1 MFVKIGSSNHGQIFG
16 GCVVGGCGC
25 PNHFMEQVIVLQVAR
40 GGGVGL
46 APRPFKDQIIGNKR
60 VTLNIGDYGSESSDV
75 G

>member
-1 MFVKIGSSNHGQIFG
+1 MPQPLHGAG
-16 GCVVGGCGC
+16 DCVA
-25 PNHFMEQVIVLQVAR
+25 IAR
-40 GGGVGL
+40 GGGGL

>member
-1 MFVKIGSSNHGQIFG
+1 MSTGAPTGGTSTRRASSRSSAGRH
-16 GCVVGGCGC
+16 
-25 PNHFMEQVIVLQVAR
+25 NHFMEQVIVLQVAR

>member
-1 MFVKIGSSNHGQIFG
+1 MFVEIGSSNHGHIFG
-16 GCVVGGCGC
+16 GCGVGGCGC
-25 PNHFMEQVIVLQVAR
+25 PNHFMQVIVLQVAR
-40 GGGVGL
+40 GGGL

>member
-1 MFVKIGSSNHGQIFG
+1 MFVKIGSSNHGQIF
-16 GCVVGGCGC
+16 GGCGC